1 MNRLRC
7 VYPSARGRNL
17 DPSGISLHC
26 YFLFSPAMIQLPR
39 NVWLLTTAQCLMM
52 SVSSL
57 VVFAGGLIG
66 TKLAPVSKLST
77 LPIACMVIGTAMAVV
92 PVTLLMKR
100 LGRKQSFV
108 LILIYSIGIAFFAA
122 YTIYIQSFYLFC
134 LSTSLFGVTNACVMQ
149 FRFAAMES
157 VPIHLIPNA
166 ASSVLLGGIAAAFI
180 GPEAAVF
187 GKDLFQTDFLGSFIL
202 LAGLFLIALIVLLG
216 FKNPKFELEAAP
228 LASRPLKEISR
239 QPIFWVAISSAAVG
253 YVIMSFIMTATPVS
267 MHVMD
272 GHSLSQ
278 TKWVIQSHIVAMY
291 LPSLFTAWIVSRVGI
306 PKMMMAGLLAY
317 LVCIAIAYSG
327 HFLSNYWISLI
338 LLGVGWNFLFIG
350 GTTLLPQTYRP
361 NERFKVQAFN
371 EFVIFGTQAIASLS
385 AGWIVYAVGWE
396 IMLLF
401 TLPIIVFQVIIV
413 SRWVV
418 KKGNVL
424 ST

>member
-1 MNRLRC
+1 MN
-7 VYPSARGRNL
+7 
-17 DPSGISLHC
+17 
-26 YFLFSPAMIQLPR
+26 QLPR
-39 NVWLLTTAQCLMM
+39 NVWLLTLAQCLMM

-66 TKLAPVSKLST
+66 SQLAPVAKLST
-77 LPIACMVIGTAMAVV
+77 LPIACMVIGTAIAVI

-100 LGRKQSFV
+100 IGRKASFI
-108 LILIYSIGIAFFAA
+108 LILLYSIAIALFASYA
-122 YTIYIQSFYLFC
+122 VYIQSFYLFC
-134 LSTSLFGVTNACVMQ
+134 ISTTLFGATNACVMQ

-157 VPIHLIPNA
+157 VSADLIPNA

-202 LAGLFLIALIVLLG
+202 LAGLFVLALIVLLG
-216 FKNPKFELEAAP
+216 FKNPKVEIENAQLV
-228 LASRPLKEISR
+228 SRSLKEISH

-253 YVIMSFIMTATPVS
+253 YMVMSFIMTATPVS

-291 LPSLFTAWIVSRVGI
+291 LPSIFTAWIVNRLGI
-306 PKMMMAGLLAY
+306 PKMMIIGLIAY

-327 HFLSNYWISLI
+327 HFLSNYWISLV
-338 LLGVGWNFLFIG
+338 LLGIGWNFLFIG
-350 GTTLLPQTYRP
+350 GTTLLPQSYRA

-371 EFVIFGTQAIASLS
+371 EFVVFGTQAIAALS

-396 IMLLF
+396 MMLLF
-401 TLPIIVFQVIIV
+401 TLPFILIQLMLIIRYISKTKIQPV
-413 SRWVV
+413 
-418 KKGNVL
+418 
-424 ST
+424 